1 MSYQLEFRHLKYF
14 LALAEELHYGKAAQ
28 RLFISQPGLSR
39 QIKQMED
46 LLGYPLFIRNNK
58 KVALSTAGHYLAKE
72 IPSLIENMQRILKQG
87 SAIDQGMDGEIKI
100 GFVGS
105 AMQNIIP
112 NLLVKSKEKFPGIKF
127 NLEEISNYDQIDQ
140 LLHGKLDLGFVR
152 LNRVDPSIQIRPIFE
167 DSFSLV
173 VPENFPFKSISKKAI
188 TYLNQQKF
196 ILFDKSYSP
205 DYYNTIMQI
214 LDDLNIEA
222 STTHNSVHAN
232 TIFRLIE
239 NNMGVSIVPTAL
251 TKGFNLKIRFIE
263 LKIKHKA
270 VLSVVWNKGNGNPV
284 LGKLLGLIAG
294 G

>member
-1 MSYQLEFRHLKYF
+1 M
-14 LALAEELHYGKAAQ
+14 
-28 RLFISQPGLSR
+28 
-39 QIKQMED
+39 
-46 LLGYPLFIRNNK
+46 LGYPLFIRNNK
-58 KVALSTAGHYLAKE
+58 KVVLSTAGNYLAQE

-105 AMQNIIP
+105 AMQNVIP

-188 TYLNQQKF
+188 AYLNQQKF

-214 LDDLNIEA
+214 LVDLNIEA

-251 TKGFNLKIRFIE
+251 TKGFNLKVRFIE

-270 VLSVVWNKGNGNPV
+270 VLSVVWSRENGNPV

>member
-1 MSYQLEFRHLKYF
+1 MSYHIEFRHLKYF
-14 LALAEELHYGKAAQ
+14 MALAEELHYGKAAQ
-28 RLFISQPGLSR
+28 RLYISQPGLSR
-39 QIKQMED
+39 QIKQMEE

-58 KVALSTAGHYLAKE
+58 KVELSAAGIYLAKE
-72 IPSLIENMQRILKQG
+72 IPSLMENMQSILKQG
-87 SAIDQGMDGEIKI
+87 FAINQGMDGEIKI

-105 AMQNIIP
+105 AMQNVIP
-112 NLLVKSKEKFPGIKF
+112 NLLVESKEKFPGIKF

-152 LNRVDPSIQIRPIFE
+152 LNRVDSNIKIRPIFE

-173 VPENFPFKSISKKAI
+173 VPKNFPFTSINKNAI
-188 TYLNQQKF
+188 VYLNQQKF
-196 ILFDKSYSP
+196 ILFDKSYSS
-205 DYYNTIMQI
+205 DYYDTIMQI
-214 LDDLNIEA
+214 LEDLKIEA

-263 LKIKHKA
+263 LKVKHKA
-270 VLSVVWNKGNGNPV
+270 VLSVVWNKENGNPV
-284 LGKLLGLIAG
+284 MGKLLGLITG
-294 G
+294 V

>member
-1 MSYQLEFRHLKYF
+1 M
-14 LALAEELHYGKAAQ
+14 ALAEELHYGKAAQ
-28 RLFISQPGLSR
+28 RLYISQPGLSR
-39 QIKQMED
+39 QIKQMEE

-58 KVALSTAGHYLAKE
+58 KVELSAAGIYLAKE
-72 IPSLIENMQRILKQG
+72 IPSLMENMQSILKQG
-87 SAIDQGMDGEIKI
+87 FAINQGMDGEIKI

-105 AMQNIIP
+105 AMQNVIP
-112 NLLVKSKEKFPGIKF
+112 NLLVESKEKFPGIKF

-152 LNRVDPSIQIRPIFE
+152 LNRVDSNIKIRPIFE

-173 VPENFPFKSISKKAI
+173 VPKNFPFTSINKNAI
-188 TYLNQQKF
+188 VYLNQQKF
-196 ILFDKSYSP
+196 ILFDKSYSS
-205 DYYNTIMQI
+205 DYYDTIMQI
-214 LDDLNIEA
+214 LEDLKIEA

-263 LKIKHKA
+263 LKVKHKA
-270 VLSVVWNKGNGNPV
+270 VLSVVWNKENGNPV
-284 LGKLLGLIAG
+284 MGKLLGLITG
-294 G
+294 V